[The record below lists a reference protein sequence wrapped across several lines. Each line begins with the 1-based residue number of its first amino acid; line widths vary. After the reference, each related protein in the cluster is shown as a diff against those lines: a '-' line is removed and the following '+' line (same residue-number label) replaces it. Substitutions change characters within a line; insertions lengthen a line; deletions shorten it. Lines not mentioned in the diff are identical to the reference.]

1 MLYVIYKLF
10 EEVNKMKLHTLSTL
24 GDVKFSTTD
33 YNDFLDKCE
42 MLYNEVATEDWSSY
56 EENEELI
63 NIFENHGY
71 FYNVINANQVLK
83 INNNNDIVNLYFK
96 LQQYNPT
103 FNFDNG
109 TSLML
114 ASNYLLNYYNDASQ
128 KYIND
133 TDNEVSLLEEIAGD
147 NGFDQLNFHK
157 SFRDTYGVSIY

>member
-1 MLYVIYKLF
+1 
-10 EEVNKMKLHTLSTL
+10 MKLHTLSTL

-33 YNDFLDKCE
+33 YNDFLEKCE
-42 MLYNEVATEDWSSY
+42 TLYKEVATEDWSSY

-63 NIFENHGY
+63 NIFEKHGY

-83 INNNNDIVNLYFK
+83 INNNSDIVNLYFK

-103 FNFDNG
+103 INFDNG
-109 TSLML
+109 TSLMV
-114 ASNYLLNYYNDASQ
+114 ASNYLLNNYNDASQ

-133 TDNEVSLLEEIAGD
+133 TDNEVSLLQEIAGD
-147 NGFDQLNFHK
+147 NGFDQLNLHK

>member
-1 MLYVIYKLF
+1 
-10 EEVNKMKLHTLSTL
+10 MKLHTLSTL

-56 EENEELI
+56 EETEELI
-63 NIFENHGY
+63 NIFEEHGY
-71 FYNVINANQVLK
+71 FYNTINANQVLK
-83 INNNNDIVNLYFK
+83 INNNSDLVNLYFK

-133 TDNEVSLLEEIAGD
+133 TDNEVSLLQEIVGG

>member
-1 MLYVIYKLF
+1 TMLYLIYKLI

-71 FYNVINANQVLK
+71 FYNVINDNQVLK
-83 INNNNDIVNLYFK
+83 IINNNDIVNLYFK

-103 FNFDNG
+103 FNFYNG

-114 ASNYLLNYYNDASQ
+114 ASNYLLNYSMTRHKNISTIQ
-128 KYIND
+128 IMKY
-133 TDNEVSLLEEIAGD
+133 L
-147 NGFDQLNFHK
+147 
-157 SFRDTYGVSIY
+157 Y

>member
-1 MLYVIYKLF
+1 
-10 EEVNKMKLHTLSTL
+10 MKLHTLSTL

-42 MLYNEVATEDWSSY
+42 MLYNEVATEDWPSY
-56 EENEELI
+56 EETEELI
-63 NIFENHGY
+63 NIFEKNGY
-71 FYNVINANQVLK
+71 FYNTINANQVLK
-83 INNNNDIVNLYFK
+83 INNNSDLVNLYFK

-133 TDNEVSLLEEIAGD
+133 TDNEVSLLQEIVGG